1 MNVALTIHR
10 IQKDNIIDYEDIST
24 SLFSFL
30 INRIKK
36 SCIAFGE
43 QNNLNQDVS
52 WVLTFDDGFSSD
64 YEIALPLLM
73 EKEMQA
79 LFFIVPSYVGRPNYL
94 TWKQIKSLSD
104 NGMEIGSHSLNHVD
118 MVSVSKLQRM
128 SELNDS
134 RKIIEDQISKSIRS
148 FSFPFGQFNNEVIK
162 DVFDSGYE
170 YCFTSK
176 PGNFNSEDKIIPR
189 ISLNGTMTS
198 KKVNRIINNCEKN
211 KIVGELA
218 YNLKSSL
225 KKVFGMRVYWI
236 LRKLIIQPYY

>member
-1 MNVALTIHR
+1 
-10 IQKDNIIDYEDIST
+10 
-24 SLFSFL
+24 
-30 INRIKK
+30 
-36 SCIAFGE
+36 
-43 QNNLNQDVS
+43 
-52 WVLTFDDGFSSD
+52 
-64 YEIALPLLM
+64 
-73 EKEMQA
+73 
-79 LFFIVPSYVGRPNYL
+79 
-94 TWKQIKSLSD
+94 
-104 NGMEIGSHSLNHVD
+104 MEIGSHSLNHVD